1 MSCVVQ
7 LLGSYITKS
16 SRICTLPGLVVTVRW
31 MELLVTD
38 QRISISSI
46 DVFIPYGHVLASWLR
61 HCKSPKI
68 HTLTPQVSFNE
79 QVFFRI
85 KTPSVLGKR
94 DKTGGKTVSFLAA
107 PFILV
112 RESRWIL
119 LSYTYNINQNLEKPS
134 QYPQDIPHGGIQS
147 HSEKAPKINERD
159 RIDLSQTIISKFKH
173 GNLCVTRNYKK
184 GRVLKLI
191 V

>member
-1 MSCVVQ
+1 MSCVVR

-16 SRICTLPGLVVTVRW
+16 SLVCTLPELVVTVRQ
-31 MELLVTD
+31 MEHPVTD
-38 QRISISSI
+38 QRISISSMY
-46 DVFIPYGHVLASWLR
+46 VFIPYVHVLASWLR

-68 HTLTPQVSFNE
+68 HTLTPQVSFKE
-79 QVFFRI
+79 QVFLRI

-94 DKTGGKTVSFLAA
+94 DKTGGNTVSFLAA

-112 RESRWIL
+112 RESRQIL
-119 LSYTYNINQNLEKPS
+119 LSYICNINQNLEEPS
-134 QYPQDIPHGGIQS
+134 QYTQDIPHGGIQS
-147 HSEKAPKINERD
+147 HSEKASKINERD

-184 GRVLKLI
+184 GRVL
-191 V
+191 